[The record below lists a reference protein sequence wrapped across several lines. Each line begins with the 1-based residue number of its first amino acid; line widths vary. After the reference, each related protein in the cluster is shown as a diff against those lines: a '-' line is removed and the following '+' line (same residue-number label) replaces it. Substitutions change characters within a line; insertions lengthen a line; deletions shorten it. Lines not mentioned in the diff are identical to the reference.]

1 MTSEGYFGN
10 LFDYD
15 GDGELNIFE
24 QTADYLAFE
33 DMMRDTKSS
42 SDSDDDGY
50 YDTFDDFDE
59 DELDDD
65 EDFNNMNENGYDSFG
80 TPYEEY

>member
-1 MTSEGYFGN
+1 MSDEGYFGD
-10 LFDYD
+10 LYDLD
-15 GDGELNIFE
+15 GDGKLDIFE

-33 DMMRDTKSS
+33 DMMRDTNSS
-42 SDSDDDGY
+42 LDTDDDVY

-65 EDFNNMNENGYDSFG
+65 EAEYYWYDHH
-80 TPYEEY
+80 ED